1 MAFNAE
7 FRNRSNENGRVSES
21 LYSVIDDSF
30 LGKYESA
37 VVGAGKGVT
46 LVHLAVN
53 REEKHLG
60 SAEKVEGA
68 ENTEGTEGWTP
79 SGITVQRYAIRS
91 ASDLVSH
98 GRALLRKVYRE
109 YKGEGRKNWSSPKES
124 KAQGKTSESGKG
136 AAAFDELVKEN

>member
-7 FRNRSNENGRVSES
+7 FRNRSNKNGRVSES

-37 VVGAGKGVT
+37 IVGAGKGVT
-46 LVHLAVN
+46 LVRLAV
-53 REEKHLG
+53 EEG
-60 SAEKVEGA
+60 TGKVEEAKGTKEA
-68 ENTEGTEGWTP
+68 EGSEGWTP

-109 YKGEGRKNWSSPKES
+109 YKSEGHKSWSSPKES
-124 KAQGKTSESGKG
+124 RAQGKTSESGKE
-136 AAAFDELVKEN
+136 AAAFGELVKEN

>member
-53 REEKHLG
+53 GEEKHLG
-60 SAEKVEGA
+60 SAGKVEGMK
-68 ENTEGTEGWTP
+68 NTEGWTT

-109 YKGEGRKNWSSPKES
+109 YKGEGCKNWSSPKGS

>member
-37 VVGAGKGVT
+37 IVGAGKGVT

-53 REEKHLG
+53 EEEEHLG
-60 SAEKVEGA
+60 SAERVEGWA
-68 ENTEGTEGWTP
+68 P

-136 AAAFDELVKEN
+136 TAAFGELVKED

>member
-7 FRNRSNENGRVSES
+7 FRNRSNKNGRVSES

-30 LGKYESA
+30 LGHYESA
-37 VVGAGKGVT
+37 IVGAGKGVT
-46 LVHLAVN
+46 LVQL
-53 REEKHLG
+53 
-60 SAEKVEGA
+60 KVEEA
-68 ENTEGTEGWTP
+68 EEDEKAAEGWTP

-98 GRALLRKVYRE
+98 GRSLLRKVYRD
-109 YKGEGRKNWSSPKES
+109 YKGEGRKNWSSPVES
-124 KAQGKTSESGKG
+124 KAQGKTSESGKD

>member
-7 FRNRSNENGRVSES
+7 FRNRSNKNGRVSES

-30 LGKYESA
+30 LGHYESA
-37 VVGAGKGVT
+37 IVGAGKGVT
-46 LVHLAVN
+46 LVQLKI
-53 REEKHLG
+53 EESEEDEG
-60 SAEKVEGA
+60 TAGIEGA
-68 ENTEGTEGWTP
+68 EGWTT

-98 GRALLRKVYRE
+98 GRSLLRKVYRD
-109 YKGEGRKNWSSPKES
+109 YKGEGRKNWSSPVES
-124 KAQGKTSESGKG
+124 KAQGKTSESGKD

>member
-46 LVHLAVN
+46 LVHLAIN
-53 REEKHLG
+53 EEEKHLG
-60 SAEKVEGA
+60 SAES
-68 ENTEGTEGWTP
+68 TEGWTP
-79 SGITVQRYAIRS
+79 SGITVQRYTIRS

-136 AAAFDELVKEN
+136 AAAFDELVKGD

>member
-7 FRNRSNENGRVSES
+7 FRNRSNENGKVSES

-53 REEKHLG
+53 GEEKHLG
-60 SAEKVEGA
+60 NA
-68 ENTEGTEGWTP
+68 ENTEGWTP

>member
-7 FRNRSNENGRVSES
+7 FRNRSNESGRVSES

-60 SAEKVEGA
+60 SAES
-68 ENTEGTEGWTP
+68 TEGWTP

-136 AAAFDELVKEN
+136 AAAFDELVKEI

>member
-7 FRNRSNENGRVSES
+7 FRNRSNESGRVSES

-53 REEKHLG
+53 EEEKHLG
-60 SAEKVEGA
+60 NA
-68 ENTEGTEGWTP
+68 ENTEGWTP

>member
-7 FRNRSNENGRVSES
+7 FRNRSNKNGRVSES

-30 LGKYESA
+30 LGHYESA
-37 VVGAGKGVT
+37 IVGAGKGVT
-46 LVHLAVN
+46 LVQLKVDEA
-53 REEKHLG
+53 EED
-60 SAEKVEGA
+60 EKA
-68 ENTEGTEGWTP
+68 TEGWTP
-79 SGITVQRYAIRS
+79 SGITVQRYAISS

-98 GRALLRKVYRE
+98 GRSLLRKVYRD

-124 KAQGKTSESGKG
+124 KAQGKTSESGQD

>member
-53 REEKHLG
+53 EEEKHLG
-60 SAEKVEGA
+60 SAGK
-68 ENTEGTEGWTP
+68 TEGWTP
-79 SGITVQRYAIRS
+79 SGITVQRYSIRS

-109 YKGEGRKNWSSPKES
+109 YKGEGCKNWSSPKES